1 MRQLAVVTECL
12 SELIEVRG
20 SQQVKETAADSLGF
34 LLHPFIPILVPS
46 LTAGASRCVKESRC
60 IGLPWWDCTLCPQ
73 LSVLWLLYHFAPTST
88 LSLSN

>member
-1 MRQLAVVTECL
+1 MRQLAVVTEHL

-20 SQQVKETAADSLGF
+20 SQKVEGTAADSLGF
-34 LLHPFIPILVPS
+34 LLHPYIPIPVPS
-46 LTAGASRCVKESRC
+46 LTAGASRCVKESQC

-73 LSVLWLLYHFAPTST
+73 LSVLQLLYHLAPTST